1 MLVEQWKYYNMC
13 DVALH
18 AMSGCALATLVRAEV
33 VMVETPVT
41 ESSILPGGRSA
52 HRPSPVQ
59 EHRQCGWWAGCD
71 WWRGDNGGGG
81 SVLVVT
87 PALVHTF

>member
-13 DVALH
+13 EVALH

-41 ESSILPGGRSA
+41 EAASRQGAAQATGPACPGTSAVWMVGR
-52 HRPSPVQ
+52 
-59 EHRQCGWWAGCD
+59 
-71 WWRGDNGGGG
+71 
-81 SVLVVT
+81 L
-87 PALVHTF
+87 